1 MIIAKVR
8 GNKTNKQRTVNIP
21 KDSEEYNSE
30 WVKVEVLDT
39 PKIEK
44 GVRKL
49 WPRKMGMVI
58 VVKKLG

>member
-1 MIIAKVR
+1 MIIVRVR

-39 PKIEK
+39 PIIEK
-44 GVRKL
+44 EVRE
-49 WPRKMGMVI
+49 I
-58 VVKKLG
+58 

>member
-49 WPRKMGMVI
+49 
-58 VVKKLG
+58 

>member
-30 WVKVEVLDT
+30 WVKIECLDT

-44 GVRKL
+44 EVRQ
-49 WPRKMGMVI
+49 I
-58 VVKKLG
+58 